1 MLGLKEQ
8 TMDTQTLLAIAGII
22 ATILFGIWA
31 IAITVRY
38 SRSVCITYLSINR
51 GELYYVNEN
60 ITFKRPAYW

>member
-22 ATILFGIWA
+22 ATILFGTLRA
-31 IAITVRY
+31 IVITVRY

-60 ITFKRPAYW
+60 IGI